1 MIINKIKLITE
12 NIRLKKQNTR
22 LAVRTII
29 LESNLRTIAEDPTSD
44 KAKQIIARYRLRIE
58 RRKEIEQAGQN

>member
-12 NIRLKKQNTR
+12 NIRLRKQNTR

-29 LESNLRTIAEDPTSD
+29 LRSDLRTIAEDPSSD
-44 KAKQIIARYRLRIE
+44 KAKQIIARYRKEIDKE
-58 RRKEIEQAGQN
+58 KEIEQAEQN

>member
-1 MIINKIKLITE
+1 MNLLSAITE
-12 NIRLKKQNTR
+12 NIRHRKQNTR

-29 LESNLRTIAEDPTSD
+29 LRSDLRTIAEDPKSD

-58 RRKEIEQAGQN
+58 RRKEIEQASQN

>member
-1 MIINKIKLITE
+1 MNLLSAITE
-12 NIRLKKQNTR
+12 NIRLRKQNTR

-44 KAKQIIARYRLRIE
+44 KAKQIIARYRKEIE
-58 RRKEIEQAGQN
+58 IEKEIEQAGQN

>member
-12 NIRLKKQNTR
+12 NIRLRKQNTR

-44 KAKQIIARYRLRIE
+44 KAKEIIARYKLKIA
-58 RRKEIEQAGQN
+58 RRKEQDLAEQN